1 MTLSYEGWMR
11 GLIVMFVLIL
21 YFIFGLFFIYKS
33 KKTNAKLLFYGGLAV
48 VFFGL
53 GYFPSSVDF
62 ITILLTGNNMD
73 NHYGL
78 KGILTHMWTPITII
92 LLLYIWSELLIP
104 KKKWYIISINI
115 VLGIV
120 WELFIFFDPMGS
132 FTFVYPESPGEDL
145 IDVWIN
151 FGSPVGILYLI
162 FYLEVFILGCIG
174 FLYKSFKST
183 GIIRKKFFLLSIGL
197 INILIFSVMV
207 TYIPSS
213 IIKTLLLFGI
223 VSGLIFI
230 YYGLRE
236 EPAEPKTK
244 PPKKEFKVEEGLFR
258 LTKRPATITEEEV
271 IFHRERKICLVCKGK
286 VGGLNNLIFMCIECD
301 VLYCE
306 NCARKLSNLENACW
320 VCNTPFDES
329 KPSKPFK
336 KDVEEVDI
344 EVIDKTKKKQ
354 IKAKNFRENH
364 S

>member
-1 MTLSYEGWMR
+1 MTLSYEGWR
-11 GLIVMFVLIL
+11 GGLTVMFVLISF
-21 YFIFGLFFIYKS
+21 FIFGLFFIYKS
-33 KKTNAKLLFYGGLAV
+33 KKTNAKLLFYVGLVAIFYGLAY
-48 VFFGL
+48 L
-53 GYFPSSVDF
+53 GSCVDF

-73 NHYGL
+73 NSYGL
-78 KGILTHMWTPITII
+78 KGLLTHMWTPITII
-92 LLLYIWSELLIP
+92 LILYIGSELLIP

-132 FTFVYPESPGEDL
+132 FTFVYPESPGEKL
-145 IDVWIN
+145 IDVMLT

-162 FYLEVFILGCIG
+162 FDLEIFIIWCSG

-183 GIIRKKFFLLSIGL
+183 GILRKKFFLLSIGMMYT
-197 INILIFSVMV
+197 VMFALAS
-207 TYIPSS
+207 TYIPAS
-213 IIKTLLLFGI
+213 IIKTLIMFGI
-223 VSGLIFI
+223 VSGLIFF

-286 VGGLNNLIFMCIECD
+286 VGGLIFMCIECD
-301 VLYCE
+301 ALYCE
-306 NCARKLSNLENACW
+306 NCARTLSNLENACW

>member
-1 MTLSYEGWMR
+1 MTLSYEGWR
-11 GLIVMFVLIL
+11 GGLTVMFVLIS

-33 KKTNAKLLFYGGLAV
+33 KKTNAKLLFYVGLAA

-53 GYFPSSVDF
+53 AYFASSVDF

-73 NHYGL
+73 NSYGL
-78 KGILTHMWTPITII
+78 KGILTNMWTPITII
-92 LLLYIWSELLIP
+92 LLLYSGSELLIP

-120 WELFIFFDPMGS
+120 WELLIFFDPMGS
-132 FTFVYPESPGEDL
+132 FTFVYPESPGENT

-162 FYLEVFILGCIG
+162 FVLEIFIMWCIG

-183 GIIRKKFFLLSIGL
+183 GIIRKKFFLLSIGM
-197 INILIFSVMV
+197 IYTLIFTVMG

-213 IIKTLLLFGI
+213 IIKILFYFGT
-223 VSGLIFI
+223 VSGLIFF
-230 YYGLRE
+230 YYGVRE

-244 PPKKEFKVEEGLFR
+244 PPKKEVKIEEGLFR

-306 NCARKLSNLENACW
+306 NCARTLSNLENACW

-329 KPSKPFK
+329 KQ
-336 KDVEEVDI
+336 V
-344 EVIDKTKKKQ
+344 
-354 IKAKNFRENH
+354 NH
-364 S
+364 SKRM